1 MKKAILA
8 IIIALALL
16 IASPFPGYAAKTRVN
31 INARFT
37 SGHSR
42 YQAGW
47 GHHGGWRHPSRGPRF
62 YWYSPWVVGPGPWY
76 PYGYYAAPPVVIQ
89 QQPPVYVQPEQQEEN
104 YWYYCQNPQGYYPY
118 IRSCQDGWMKVVPD
132 VTPPNP

>member
-1 MKKAILA
+1 MKKVIVAFF
-8 IIIALALL
+8 IAMALL
-16 IASPFPGYAAKTRVN
+16 IASPLSAYADKTRIHVS
-31 INARFT
+31 AHFRSGS
-37 SGHSR
+37 SGHR
-42 YQAGW
+42 AG
-47 GHHGGWRHPSRGPRF
+47 GGYHGRWKHYRRGPRI
-62 YWYSPWVVGPGPWY
+62 YWHSSWVVGPGPWY

-118 IRSCQDGWMKVVPD
+118 IKSCEGGWMKVVPD